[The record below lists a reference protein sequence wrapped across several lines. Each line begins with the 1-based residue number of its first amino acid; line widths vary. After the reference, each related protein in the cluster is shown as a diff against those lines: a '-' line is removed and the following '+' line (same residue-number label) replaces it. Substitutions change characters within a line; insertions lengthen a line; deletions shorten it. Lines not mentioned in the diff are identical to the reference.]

1 MQDSNRAAVKGL
13 SAGNQDIHHIQGF
26 SVLKNNFRDHSVCI
40 IGLGYVGLTLATVMA
55 SVGFDVLGI
64 EIRDDVLDKV
74 NKGKSHFF
82 EPGLEGRLANLIKTG
97 KIQFSKVIPE
107 NWDGTVFI
115 ITVGTPLGTDGKIRL
130 EYIEGVGRQVAGH
143 LKTGDL
149 VIMRST
155 VKIGTTRNLIHPIL
169 KKAGVAFDLA
179 FCPERTL
186 EGRALIELRQLPQ
199 IVGGMTLAAAIRAS
213 QLFQFLT
220 PTVIRVSDVETA
232 EMIKLIDNTNRDIMF
247 AYANEVARACDAV
260 GISAIEVI
268 QVGKLGYPRTNIP
281 APGLVGG
288 PCLEKDPYI
297 LAEGIREQGL
307 EMEMTLAARKI
318 NERQPLEVVEYIKQ
332 QVSKIKGFPEKPEIA
347 MLGLAFKGQPATD
360 DLRGTMARPIFLAL
374 QEHFPGAN
382 CRGYDAVVT
391 ADAIKHFGLKPCK
404 SLAEALKGVHIA
416 VILNNHIE
424 FVMMPL
430 ETLFEKMARPSFI
443 YDVWNAFD
451 ARELNIPKGC
461 GYVALGSH
469 GIGRLPDA

>member
-1 MQDSNRAAVKGL
+1 
-13 SAGNQDIHHIQGF
+13 
-26 SVLKNNFRDHSVCI
+26 VLKNNFRDHAVCI

-55 SVGFDVLGI
+55 GVGFDVLGI
-64 EIRDDVLDKV
+64 EIRDDVLEKI
-74 NKGKSHFF
+74 KRGEPQFF
-82 EPGLEGRLANLIKTG
+82 EPGLAGRLSNLTKQG
-97 KIQFSKVIPE
+97 KIQFSQTIPPH
-107 NWDGTVFI
+107 WHGTVFI
-115 ITVGTPLGTDGKIRL
+115 ITVGTPLGTDGKIRTD
-130 EYIEGVGRQVAGH
+130 YIAGVGRQVAGH
-143 LKTGDL
+143 LKKGDL
-149 VIMRST
+149 VVMRST

-169 KKAGVAFDLA
+169 KQAGVAFDLA

-268 QVGKLGYPRTNIP
+268 QAGKLGYPRTNIP
-281 APGLVGG
+281 VPGLVGG

-297 LAEGIREQGL
+297 LAGGLREQGV

-318 NERQPLEVVEYIKQ
+318 NERQPLEVVDFIKQ
-332 QVSKIKGFPEKPEIA
+332 QTSQIKGFPPRPEIA

-360 DLRGTMARPIFLAL
+360 DLRGTMARPIFSAL
-374 QEHFPGAN
+374 QKHFPGAN
-382 CRGYDAVVT
+382 CRGYDAVVP
-391 ADAIKHFGLKPCK
+391 AEAIKLLGLQPC
-404 SLAEALKGVHIA
+404 STLEEALQGVHIA
-416 VILNNHIE
+416 LILNNHME

-430 ETLFEKMARPSFI
+430 ETLLEKMARPSFI
-443 YDVWNAFD
+443 YDIWNAFD

-469 GIGRLPDA
+469 GIGRLPGA

>member
-1 MQDSNRAAVKGL
+1 
-13 SAGNQDIHHIQGF
+13 
-26 SVLKNNFRDHSVCI
+26 VLKNNFRDHAVCI

-55 SVGFDVLGI
+55 GVGFDVLGV
-64 EIRDDVLDKV
+64 EIRDDVLEKI
-74 NKGKSHFF
+74 KQGEPQFY
-82 EPGLEGRLANLIKTG
+82 EPGLAGRLSNLIKQG
-97 KIQFSKVIPE
+97 KIQFSQTIPPD
-107 NWDGTVFI
+107 WGGTVFI
-115 ITVGTPLGTDGKIRL
+115 ITVGTPLGPDGKIRID
-130 EYIEGVGRQVAGH
+130 YIEGVGRQVAGQ
-143 LKTGDL
+143 LKKGDL
-149 VIMRST
+149 VVMRST

-169 KKAGVAFDLA
+169 QEAGVHFDMA

-199 IVGGMTLAAAIRAS
+199 IVGGMTPAAAIRAS
-213 QLFQFLT
+213 QLFQFVT

-232 EMIKLIDNTNRDIMF
+232 EMVKLIDNTNRDIMF
-247 AYANEVARACDAV
+247 AYANEVARACDAI

-297 LAEGIREQGL
+297 LAEGIRERGV

-318 NERQPLEVVEYIKQ
+318 NERQPLEVVEFIKRQ
-332 QVSKIKGFPEKPEIA
+332 TSQIEGFPPRPEIA

-360 DLRGTMARPIFLAL
+360 DLRGTMARPIFSAL
-374 QEHFPGAN
+374 QKHFPGAN

-391 ADAIKHFGLKPCK
+391 ADEVRLFGLQPCS
-404 SLAEALKGVHIA
+404 SLEDALQGVNIA
-416 VILNNHIE
+416 LILNNHME

-430 ETLFEKMARPSFI
+430 ETMFEKMARPSLI
-443 YDVWNAFD
+443 YDIWNAFD

-469 GIGRLPDA
+469 GIGRLPGA

>member
-1 MQDSNRAAVKGL
+1 M
-13 SAGNQDIHHIQGF
+13 
-26 SVLKNNFRDHSVCI
+26 LKNNFKDHSVCI

-55 SVGFDVLGI
+55 GVGFQVLGV
-64 EIRDDVLDKV
+64 EIRDDVLEKIK
-74 NKGKSHFF
+74 KGQPHFF
-82 EPGLEGRLANLIKTG
+82 EPGLEGRLANLIQKG
-97 KIQFSKVIPE
+97 KIQFSKIIPDD
-107 NWDGTVFI
+107 WDGTVFI
-115 ITVGTPLGTDGKIRL
+115 ITVGTPLGPDGKIKID
-130 EYIEGVGRQVAGH
+130 YIEGVGRQVARH
-143 LKTGDL
+143 LKKGDM

-155 VKIGTTRNLIHPIL
+155 VKIGTTRNLIYPIL
-169 KKAGVAFDLA
+169 EKAGVDFDLA

-199 IVGGMTLAAAIRAS
+199 IVGGITLAGAIRAS
-213 QLFQFLT
+213 QLFQFVT
-220 PTVIRVSDVETA
+220 PTVIQVSNVETA

-247 AYANEVARACDAV
+247 AYANEVARACDSI

-281 APGLVGG
+281 VPGLVGG

-297 LAEGIREQGL
+297 LAEGIRGRGI
-307 EMEMTLAARKI
+307 EMEMTIAARKI
-318 NERQPLEVVEYIKQ
+318 NERQPLEIVEFIKQ
-332 QVSKIKGFPEKPEIA
+332 QTSKIKGFPEKPEIA

-360 DLRGTMARPIFLAL
+360 DLRGTMARPVFSAL
-374 QEHFPGAN
+374 QRCFPAAN
-382 CRGYDAVVT
+382 FRGYDAVVSA
-391 ADAIKHFGLKPCK
+391 ADIKLFGLEPCK
-404 SLAEALKGVHIA
+404 TLEDALTGVNIA
-416 VILNNHIE
+416 LILNNHIE

-430 ETLFEKMARPSFI
+430 ETLFEKMARPSLI